1 MEIKNIIEKIEI
13 DINYE
18 DENENIPILIGMIT
32 GGFIPMLFLFIISK
46 NLDNLLLLTLIII
59 LGPILC
65 FTTSIASGILF
76 KNLYLKNKN

>member
-1 MEIKNIIEKIEI
+1 MKIKNLIEKMEI

-18 DENENIPILIGMIT
+18 NENENIAILIGIII
-32 GGFIPMLFLFIISK
+32 GAFIPMLFLFVISK
-46 NLDNLLLLTLIII
+46 NIDNLLLLTLIII

-65 FTTSIASGILF
+65 FITSIASGILF

>member
-32 GGFIPMLFLFIISK
+32 GGFISMLFLFIISK
-46 NLDNLLLLTLIII
+46 NLDNPLLLTLIII

-65 FTTSIASGILF
+65 FITSIAIGILF